1 MREGGKVARRPEGRK
16 EAAAAMDF
24 GGKVAGAGGL
34 GTSGHG
40 FPSYEH
46 QEKEET
52 QVNSFPAAALPGRG
66 PSGMLHG
73 RWPWSLSEHEERG
86 PESHETTQGK
96 H

>member
-24 GGKVAGAGGL
+24 GGKVTGAGGL

-52 QVNSFPAAALPGRG
+52 QVNSFPAAV
-66 PSGMLHG
+66 
-73 RWPWSLSEHEERG
+73 
-86 PESHETTQGK
+86 
-96 H
+96 